1 MHREV
6 FKSLL
11 LGALVF
17 ASVAMTFNILFYKSD
32 FKNYNPN
39 STKKVAIAQARKTPE
54 VIRPNLMLEHN
65 KNGDFGQISRTQ
77 IQKAY
82 TLLRGSVFSVQT
94 NYSSGMDSGDNAL
107 YKLVFPGPLT
117 FGALSK
123 VFQFDTGG
131 KSLSENHILIDRV
144 EVFRSTNGSITA
156 VFYSPNEKSKLFT
169 TVDHLNINNLK
180 NVYANV
186 NLKPYARQTLKGKVV
201 YLPQEKTKMHS
212 EVSYYEQLSLEEFIP
227 ILFTTDPDNVFPT
240 KGKTQYTDSERQME
254 RTNNIVQFVN
264 PGITSTVEERQDP
277 IIGSFDWMNTYK
289 LWTDDYIYQ
298 GTSLKNYR
306 GDGAVTFRMTLG
318 NYMVF
323 NTEVY
328 PNWYLS
334 MIELT
339 WKSGELSNYKG
350 TLLDLNPV
358 DSQGSMVL
366 DSGKEILDRL
376 SDAHVDVNA
385 IEDLS
390 IGYEL
395 KNPSSNSDQSIVA
408 TPDWFYKMNGRW
420 KSVSD
425 KLFPSQINNGKEDP
439 S

>member
-11 LGALVF
+11 LGALVL

-39 STKKVAIAQARKTPE
+39 STKKVAIAQARKIPE
-54 VIRPNLMLEHN
+54 VIRPNLMLERN
-65 KNGDFGQISRTQ
+65 KNGEFGQISRIQ
-77 IQKAY
+77 IRKVY
-82 TLLRGSVFSVQT
+82 TLLRESVFSVQT
-94 NYSSGMDSGDNAL
+94 KYNSGTDSGNNTL
-107 YKLVFPGPLT
+107 YKLVFPAPLT

-123 VFQFDTGG
+123 VFQFDTD
-131 KSLSENHILIDRV
+131 KSLSENNILIDRV
-144 EVFRSTNGSITA
+144 EIFRSTNGSITA
-156 VFYSPNEKSKLFT
+156 VFYSPNEKSKLVT
-169 TVDHLNINNLK
+169 TVDHLNINNLR
-180 NVYANV
+180 NLYTNA
-186 NLKPYARQTLKGKVV
+186 NLKPYDRQTLKGKVV
-201 YLPQEKTKMHS
+201 YLPQEKTTMHS

-264 PGITSTVEERQDP
+264 PGITSTVEERQDL

-323 NTEVY
+323 NTEAY

-358 DSQGSMVL
+358 DSQGSIVL
-366 DSGKEILDRL
+366 DSGKEILNRL
-376 SDAHVDVNA
+376 SDAHVDVSA

-395 KNPSSNSDQSIVA
+395 KNPASSSDQSIVA

-420 KSVSD
+420 NSVTA
-425 KLFPSQINNGKEDP
+425 KLSPSQLGNGKEDP